1 MSIQCNGYQVI
12 PIEGIQFTA
21 GTAKTIPGLYDL
33 MDHLDPSGQIDMNTK
48 PFLVPKHKIGSGK
61 TVYPDYIS
69 PYYKSS
75 KWQWD
80 HDGYHYEVTSADALT
95 VNQITT
101 GTATKTVAG
110 TVKQAAACAAAA
122 GTAPTKAEFD
132 AVITALKNA
141 GIMATS

>member
-1 MSIQCNGYQVI
+1 MTNTNGYTVI

-21 GTAKTIPGLYDL
+21 GTAKTISGLYDFLDHLAPDL
-33 MDHLDPSGQIDMNTK
+33 MDQNHK
-48 PFLVPKHKIGSGK
+48 PFLAPKHKIGSGT
-61 TVYPDYIS
+61 TVYPAYVDLYFRS
-69 PYYKSS
+69 N

-80 HDGYHYEVTSADALT
+80 HKGYNYAVTDQDALT
-95 VNQITT
+95 VTQITS